1 MNPRTKV
8 SVALIL
14 ALGAVYVGPTSITVL
29 LMMNRGSTATI
40 IRIPYIKQL
49 AQDDFLYS
57 TTDVAIWSTVE
68 PGIGITAAAM
78 ATLRPLFRTFLSRS
92 KLFGSSTRS
101 RSGSNAWPASKKAN
115 RGGYIRSGGGQK
127 DTELG
132 LRNDIVKGAGITT
145 TIKSTS
151 NPGFDENGTVQS
163 KKLKRS
169 GSGGELRW
177 NESAGDLKDD
187 SSEEFLP
194 VQRPNVDWGGVRKTT
209 EVSTTREVK
218 FGEAGRSTSGNR

>member
-1 MNPRTKV
+1 VQCKH
-8 SVALIL
+8 IL
-14 ALGAVYVGPTSITVL
+14 L
-29 LMMNRGSTATI
+29 LQTLLLLTIRIGSTATI
-40 IRIPYIKQL
+40 VRIPYIKQL

-92 KLFGSSTRS
+92 KLFGLSTRS
-101 RSGSNAWPASKKAN
+101 RSASNAWPASKKGS
-115 RGGYIRSGGGQK
+115 RGGYIRSEDVQR

-132 LRNDIVKGAGITT
+132 LRNDIAKGAGITT

-151 NPGFDENGTVQS
+151 NADYDENGVVQS
-163 KKLKRS
+163 KRLKRS
-169 GSGGELRW
+169 GSGKALRR
-177 NESAGDLKDD
+177 NENERDLKDD

-194 VQRPNVDWGGVRKTT
+194 VQRPNVDWSGVRKTT
-209 EVSTTREVK
+209 EVLTTREVK
-218 FGEAGRSTSGNR
+218 FGEAGRSGPRNP

>member
-1 MNPRTKV
+1 VHCKH
-8 SVALIL
+8 IL
-14 ALGAVYVGPTSITVL
+14 LLQTLLLLTIT
-29 LMMNRGSTATI
+29 RGSTATI
-40 IRIPYIKQL
+40 VRIPFIKQL

-101 RSGSNAWPASKKAN
+101 RSVSNAWPTSKKGN
-115 RGGYIRSGGGQK
+115 RGGYIRSEGVQR

-132 LRNDIVKGAGITT
+132 LRNDIVKGSGITT
-145 TIKSTS
+145 TIKSTI
-151 NPGFDENGTVQS
+151 NADYDENGVAQS

-169 GSGGELRW
+169 GSGKALRW
-177 NESAGDLKDD
+177 NESERDLKDD

-194 VQRPNVDWGGVRKTT
+194 AQRRNVDWSGVRKTT
-209 EVSTTREVK
+209 EVSTTREAK
-218 FGEAGRSTSGNR
+218 LGEAGRSV

>member
-1 MNPRTKV
+1 
-8 SVALIL
+8 
-14 ALGAVYVGPTSITVL
+14 L
-29 LMMNRGSTATI
+29 LTINSGSTATI
-40 IRIPYIKQL
+40 VRIPYIKQL

-101 RSGSNAWPASKKAN
+101 RGASNAWPASKKGN
-115 RGGYIRSGGGQK
+115 WGGYIRSEGVQR

-132 LRNDIVKGAGITT
+132 LRNDIAKGAGITT

-151 NPGFDENGTVQS
+151 RLNYGENGTVQS
-163 KKLKRS
+163 KIPKRS
-169 GSGGELRW
+169 GSDRALRW
-177 NESAGDLKDD
+177 NERERDLKDD

-194 VQRPNVDWGGVRKTT
+194 VQNLNVDWTGVRKTT
-209 EVSTTREVK
+209 EVLTTRDVK
-218 FGEAGRSTSGNR
+218 LGEAGRSSLRKG